1 MPVEQKE
8 FAQPI
13 VLAPEPG
20 SGTSDLKDQGH
31 PPKHLLQWIGLVNL
45 QCYPHARGTF
55 FCLLGDSQDAVTLDA
70 VLLLKVKQFLLSLV
84 AASCFCPPSQ
94 HNGSS
99 SAHFPC
105 FVQTRGANTKRVPA
119 DPRLLCPAWT
129 FLLLSVD
136 EAVGELPDL

>member
-1 MPVEQKE
+1 
-8 FAQPI
+8 
-13 VLAPEPG
+13 
-20 SGTSDLKDQGH
+20 
-31 PPKHLLQWIGLVNL
+31 
-45 QCYPHARGTF
+45 
-55 FCLLGDSQDAVTLDA
+55 VTLDA

-94 HNGSS
+94 HSGSS

-105 FVQTRGANTKRVPA
+105 FVQTRGANTKRVAA

-136 EAVGELPDL
+136 EAVGELPDLEVCSLHFSVFRREERRRFSLWSLLLRVLAFVS